1 MKDWSPIQ
9 ERYLRDAVPIR
20 LGGLAANLR
29 RIKSFA
35 TQDAGG
41 DAVASLIE
49 ESKYFIE
56 WTARDAQIETAAQL
70 VELQVQLARWQRNW
84 PQTWS
89 DPSRRQQ
96 IAEQS
101 LSWSERVLAL
111 SGLLQ
116 STAPPNTA

>member
-1 MKDWSPIQ
+1 MKDWTPIQ

-35 TQDAGG
+35 TQDAGRE
-41 DAVASLIE
+41 AVASLIE

-56 WTARDAQIETAAQL
+56 WTARDAQVETAAQL
-70 VELQVQLARWQRNW
+70 VELQVQLARWQQNW
-84 PQTWS
+84 PQIWLDS
-89 DPSRRQQ
+89 IQRQQ

-101 LSWSERVLAL
+101 SAWSDRVLKL
-111 SGLLQ
+111 SGLLK
-116 STAPPNTA
+116 

>member
-1 MKDWSPIQ
+1 MKDWKPIQ

-35 TQDAGG
+35 SQETSRE
-41 DAVASLIE
+41 AVASLIE

-56 WTARDAQIETAAQL
+56 WTAREAHIETAAQL
-70 VELQVQLARWQRNW
+70 VELQVQLARWQWKW
-84 PQTWS
+84 PQIWHDS
-89 DPSRRQQ
+89 IQRQQ

-101 LSWSERVLAL
+101 SVWSDRVLKL
-111 SGLLQ
+111 SGLLK
-116 STAPPNTA
+116 

>member
-1 MKDWSPIQ
+1 MKDWTPIQ
-9 ERYLRDAVPIR
+9 ERFLRDAVPIR

-35 TQDAGG
+35 SQEAGRE
-41 DAVASLIE
+41 AVASLIE

-70 VELQVQLARWQRNW
+70 VELQVELARWQRRW
-84 PQTWS
+84 PHIWLDS
-89 DPSRRQQ
+89 VRRQQ

-101 LSWSERVLAL
+101 SAWSDRVLKL
-111 SGLLQ
+111 SGLLK
-116 STAPPNTA
+116 

>member
-1 MKDWSPIQ
+1 MKDWTPIQ

-35 TQDAGG
+35 SQEASRE
-41 DAVASLIE
+41 AVASLIE

-56 WTARDAQIETAAQL
+56 WTAHEAHVETAAQL
-70 VELQVQLARWQRNW
+70 VELQVQLARWQRKW
-84 PQTWS
+84 PQIWLDS
-89 DPSRRQQ
+89 IQRQQ

-101 LSWSERVLAL
+101 STWSDRVLKL
-111 SGLLQ
+111 SGLLK
-116 STAPPNTA
+116 